1 MSEEEEEQS
10 EGMNGKMNQVIG
22 MEDENSSDKE
32 TIASSEE
39 IKKENEKD
47 FEVIRYR
54 PDVNFD
60 LEHDRYPYCIV
71 WSLIPVLSWIIPC
84 IGHAGICN
92 SEGVTADFTGTVY
105 IGEFAFK
112 PITKYILLKYDS
124 REIAQ
129 LDDAINNAAKFYKTQ
144 QYHFFT
150 NNCHSFVAKCLNN
163 LKYKGKS
170 NYTMVDV
177 WWMIFTQG
185 RFINWKRFF
194 ISYLGLFIFLSII
207 LTIIL
212 CVTLR

>member
-1 MSEEEEEQS
+1 MITDFAIEI
-10 EGMNGKMNQVIG
+10 NRGKM
-22 MEDENSSDKE
+22 S
-32 TIASSEE
+32 IA
-39 IKKENEKD
+39 D
-47 FEVIRYR
+47 
-54 PDVNFD
+54 P
-60 LEHDRYPYCIV
+60 
-71 WSLIPVLSWIIPC
+71 
-84 IGHAGICN
+84 
-92 SEGVTADFTGTVY
+92 
-105 IGEFAFK
+105 
-112 PITKYILLKYDS
+112 TKYILLKYDS

-194 ISYLGLFIFLSII
+194 LSYLGFFIFLSII
-207 LTIIL
+207 LTIIIL

>member
-1 MSEEEEEQS
+1 MITDFAIEIHK
-10 EGMNGKMNQVIG
+10 GKM
-22 MEDENSSDKE
+22 S
-32 TIASSEE
+32 IA
-39 IKKENEKD
+39 D
-47 FEVIRYR
+47 
-54 PDVNFD
+54 P
-60 LEHDRYPYCIV
+60 
-71 WSLIPVLSWIIPC
+71 
-84 IGHAGICN
+84 
-92 SEGVTADFTGTVY
+92 
-105 IGEFAFK
+105 
-112 PITKYILLKYDS
+112 TKYILLKYDS

-129 LDDAINNAAKFYKTQ
+129 LDDAIDDAARFYLTQ
-144 QYHFFT
+144 KYNFFT